1 LPESGSD
8 RYRRSNVTTPPRFA
22 VDTMLGRLARWL
34 RLLGYDAAYGAHLSG
49 RSLLRAARA
58 EGRIVLTRRRD
69 LVRRLDLPHLLVD
82 SDHFREQL
90 VQVMRAFGLD
100 AREHLLERCPEC
112 NLELLDVTPASA
124 RPRVP
129 EYVAQTQ
136 QRFRSCP
143 RCHRVY
149 WPGTHHEHIGAE
161 LAALGFET

>member
-1 LPESGSD
+1 
-8 RYRRSNVTTPPRFA
+8 
-22 VDTMLGRLARWL
+22 MLGRLARWL

-49 RSLLRAARA
+49 RPLLRLARA

-90 VQVMRAFGLD
+90 VQVVRAFALD
-100 AREHLLERCPEC
+100 VRGHLLDRCPEC
-112 NLELLDVTPASA
+112 NLELSDETLSSV
-124 RPRVP
+124 RHRVP

-136 QRFRSCP
+136 ERFRSCR
-143 RCHRVY
+143 RCHRVF

-161 LAALGFET
+161 LAALGLET